1 MPTIKKRVLDL
12 IDDLND
18 YEFGIDIKE
27 QEYIDDVISELRQL
41 IEDNLLVS
49 KDVFVDWW
57 NFLTP
62 AYSA

>member
-49 KDVFVDWW
+49 KDVFVD
-57 NFLTP
+57 
-62 AYSA
+62 

>member
-57 NFLTP
+57 NLLIP

>member
-57 NFLTP
+57 NL
-62 AYSA
+62 